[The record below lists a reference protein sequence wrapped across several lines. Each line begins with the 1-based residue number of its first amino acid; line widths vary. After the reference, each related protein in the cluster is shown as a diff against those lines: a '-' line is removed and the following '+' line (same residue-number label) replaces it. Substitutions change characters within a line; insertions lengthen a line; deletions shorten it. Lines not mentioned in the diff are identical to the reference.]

1 MEERIVS
8 PLDQEEEIFD
18 NSLRPKRLENFVGQ
32 KKVKENIG
40 IFLSRQQKTG
50 AKHLTT
56 YFFTDHPVWER
67 QHWPILFQTN

>member
-32 KKVKENIG
+32 KKVK
-40 IFLSRQQKTG
+40 
-50 AKHLTT
+50 
-56 YFFTDHPVWER
+56 
-67 QHWPILFQTN
+67 